1 CCKINIFYLSVHGP
15 GYVVFTSQTQLSH
28 YSKLE
33 KFSLMRRYVSER
45 CFVPTLSGHSRDSGR
60 SGVQG
65 ALGAAQEF
73 FEERE

>member
-1 CCKINIFYLSVHGP
+1 MVISIP
-15 GYVVFTSQTQLSH
+15 P
-28 YSKLE
+28 KLE